1 MRREYESG
9 LLPLRWKYAWIVALA
24 CITLAGFSPSTASA
38 EEEDAAAA
46 TDAEAGTE
54 AAGTAQADDE
64 VTEEELQAAKKSLD
78 EAQEALDRAREQMG
92 EKRIPYDVVE
102 KPGAGTGLL
111 AVDGR
116 AKKLQVNL
124 NEDGSLYFRF
134 AMWLQVWTRALQMN
148 PGTTIQDPDPTT
160 DPAVNQDE
168 WYGDVGLRRA
178 RFLMFGKIFPRT
190 FMLMHIGINNQTFRN
205 VRKPQVYFHDA
216 WVEFEASK
224 KGYIDIGAGLLYW
237 NGVSRMTNA
246 STITAMSLDLP
257 IVNWP
262 TIERTDQF
270 ARQMGLYAKG
280 KAGLFDWRVAVVR
293 PFSTSVGAPTAV
305 GNYND
310 SANTWGY
317 SGYFQLQFFDIES
330 NVLPYTVGTYIGAKR
345 VLNLG
350 GGFHLHPKGI
360 AYLDGAGNLQEDMLT
375 IAAGDLFADIPFDGG
390 GALTAYGVYY
400 YMDFGPN
407 NIRNIGIMNPGD
419 VGSGT
424 SFAGQGNAYPMIGT
438 GHTGYAQLGGLIPG
452 TAGKYVKFQLYG
464 LSQFSK
470 FEVLQDWMV
479 QFGAGLNVFVHR
491 HNAKVTLEWRNRPIF
506 NTDGTSRNRKGN
518 GIVLQMHFFI

>member
-1 MRREYESG
+1 MRRKYESG
-9 LLPLRWKYAWIVALA
+9 PEPLRGKYAWFVALA
-24 CITLAGFSPSTASA
+24 CIAVAGLTPNAASA
-38 EEEDAAAA
+38 QEEEAAAA
-46 TDAEAGTE
+46 TDAEA
-54 AAGTAQADDE
+54 TADMAESVDADDD
-64 VTEEELQAAKKSLD
+64 VSEEEYQKAQDAIDAAQTQLD
-78 EAQEALDRAREQMG
+78 EARRQLDMRMPEQ
-92 EKRIPYDVVE
+92 P
-102 KPGAGTGLL
+102 KPEPGTGVGLV
-111 AVDGR
+111 ASDGR
-116 AKKLQVNL
+116 AKKLQVSL
-124 NEDGSLYFRF
+124 NDDGTLYLRF
-134 AMWLQVWTRALQMN
+134 AMWLQVWARAMQMN
-148 PGTTIQDPDPTT
+148 PGTTILDPEPGV
-160 DPAVNQDE
+160 DPAVNE
-168 WYGDVGLRRA
+168 ESWYGDVGLRRA

-190 FMLMHIGINNQTFRN
+190 FMLMHIGMNNQTFRN

-224 KGYIDIGAGLLYW
+224 KGYIDIGGGLLYW

-280 KAGLFDWRVAVVR
+280 KAGLFDWRVAAVR
-293 PFSTSVGAPTAV
+293 PFSTSVGAPTAI

-317 SGYFQLQFFDIES
+317 SGYLQLQFFDIEP

-360 AYLDGAGNLQEDMLT
+360 AYLDGGGNVKEDMLT
-375 IAAGDLFADIPFDGG
+375 IAAGDLFADIPFKGG

-419 VGSGT
+419 LGSGT

-452 TAGKYVKFQLYG
+452 TAGKYMKFQLYG
-464 LSQFSK
+464 LSQFSW
-470 FEVLQDWMV
+470 FEALQDPMI
-479 QFGAGLNVFVHR
+479 QFGAGLNMFIHR
-491 HNAKVTLEWRNRPIF
+491 HNAKVTVEWRNRPIF
-506 NTDGTSRNRKGN
+506 NVDGTSRNRKGN
-518 GIVLQMHFFI
+518 GIVLQMHLFI